1 MNGLASSPALE
12 DSRAA
17 RLKDGRECMAGNM
30 QRPGI
35 EACEWATVPEVGNGA
50 EETQRQFALWYESET
65 ARWERAAR
73 RYLKDVPLL
82 IEDAVQEGWIKGGR
96 QLQKQESKFASLWS
110 DSQNGNDKALDQL
123 RGYMFRVVA
132 HAAFDLLEKELET
145 EPQDEERLTSDHRAR
160 GHDNPWNDLDQKLP
174 EISHWDDAGSTIRAL
189 LVVHG
194 IGVSFEAPTRT
205 FLGSFANG
213 EEFLAGFR
221 VWLGRSKR
229 RNKLE
234 WVQIVNALAAGLRP
248 AEIKIIVWGMGLTEK
263 EAQALWGR
271 RRGTL
276 HDNFNRWRRDWLEL
290 NKDKP

>member
-1 MNGLASSPALE
+1 MTDLASIPARE
-12 DSRAA
+12 GSRAA
-17 RLKDGRECMAGNM
+17 HLGDSGECMADNM

-35 EACEWATVPEVGNGA
+35 EACGWATVPEVGNGA
-50 EETQRQFALWYESET
+50 EEMQRQFALWYESET
-65 ARWERAAR
+65 ARWERAAH
-73 RYLKDVPLL
+73 RYLRDFPLL

-96 QLQKQESKFASLWS
+96 QLQKQESKVAGLWS

-132 HAAFDLLEKELET
+132 GAAFDLLEKELET
-145 EPQDEERLTSDHRAR
+145 EPQDEERLTSDHRAS

-174 EISHWDDAGSTIRAL
+174 EISHWDDAESTIRAL

-194 IGVSFEAPTRT
+194 IGASFEARTQT

-221 VWLGRSKR
+221 VCLGRSKR
-229 RNKLE
+229 RNMLE

-248 AEIKIIVWGMGLTEK
+248 AEIKILIWGVRLTEK
-263 EAQALWGR
+263 KAQELWGR
-271 RRGTL
+271 RRKTL
-276 HDNFNRWRRDWLEL
+276 HDNFDRWRRDWLEL